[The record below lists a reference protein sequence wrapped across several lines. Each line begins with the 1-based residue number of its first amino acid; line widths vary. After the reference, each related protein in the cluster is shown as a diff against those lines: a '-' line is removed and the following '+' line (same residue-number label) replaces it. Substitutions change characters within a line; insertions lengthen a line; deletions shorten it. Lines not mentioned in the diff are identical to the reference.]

1 MSIASAQYYRD
12 FDGVINT
19 VKVVMDDDEV
29 IMVPKDE
36 TGNRHWEAIQEWVAD
51 GNTIAEAD

>member
-1 MSIASAQYYRD
+1 MNIASAQYYQD

-19 VKVVMDDDEV
+19 VRVVMDDDEV
-29 IMVPKDE
+29 LMVPKDE
-36 TGNRHWEAIQEWVAD
+36 VGNRHWDALMEWVAD